1 MSSSA
6 LGSNLSCFL
15 LTPCSPTMDPS
26 LSKEPHLLLLQGGT
40 CTWRFAPRLP
50 LLQLPRMPPGT
61 AFSPTATPSLPI
73 PPPLAQLTL
82 FILNHLSKAST
93 ATFPANLF
101 LSIPLLQS
109 IFSSRLSSPSCKTIC
124 YTAFSAQCM
133 PELKAIQLFYWNTT
147 QVPHPKLP
155 DTHELQ
161 LLEAKSLS
169 TGLDVSVF
177 KVLSVKFCC
186 SCFQRASPI
195 YFETILVL
203 HFPVWS
209 LIPSRIII
217 SCLMLISLKLLPD
230 YVSLRP
236 FTDT

>member
-1 MSSSA
+1 MFPNHGLKPLQRPPFASIA
-6 LGSNLSCFL
+6 RRHLHLEI
-15 LTPCSPTMDPS
+15 CSKTAS
-26 LSKEPHLLLLQGGT
+26 IAASPHASRHCL
-40 CTWRFAPRLP
+40 F
-50 LLQLPRMPPGT
+50 
-61 AFSPTATPSLPI
+61 PTATPSLPI

-133 PELKAIQLFYWNTT
+133 PELKAIQLFCWNTT

-161 LLEAKSLS
+161 LLEAKPLS
-169 TGLDVSVF
+169 TGLDMSVF

-186 SCFQRASPI
+186 SCFQCASPI
-195 YFETILVL
+195 YFETLLVL
-203 HFPVWS
+203 HFPIWS
-209 LIPSRIII
+209 LIPSQIII
-217 SCLMLISLKLLPD
+217 SCLMLIFLKLLPD